1 MVSQGRDVTR
11 EKDVTQAE
19 GVTKGIEQSQPIA
32 MTTLADVYMSF
43 FVIPILWISLLEQ
56 LCIYTTAYTIH
67 NGQNKNRLEN
77 FTVLAVPL
85 DSAKDPPCPPNK
97 YYDWMLF
104 ECEPCG
110 TCCGGNTPEPGCL
123 KQGIDPAKA
132 CPYDDHCEPV
142 EQDPTWISQ
151 NYWIVIVV
159 VGFLIMLTVLI
170 VCVLKKAS
178 IAAWYSRQSFRYSR
192 QCVRQSDEE
201 NEANGISREHLLTVR
216 EHIQNQEEEQHIAV
230 EEERYVREQAR
241 NELSA
246 RYTKAKERVDDLI
259 QRGYSVLF
267 STLSM
272 DIRTI
277 GIATR
282 LEIPSMPW
290 KDLFQSLGLDPY
302 QLESLE
308 GRGPFEIGMDKLLT
322 ENPQLKVTT
331 VLNAMVGTVR
341 PGTTEEDLEPIDGC
355 INALEYALD
364 EIPPSEDKLP

>member
-1 MVSQGRDVTR
+1 
-11 EKDVTQAE
+11 
-19 GVTKGIEQSQPIA
+19 

-142 EQDPTWISQ
+142 EQ
-151 NYWIVIVV
+151 
-159 VGFLIMLTVLI
+159 
-170 VCVLKKAS
+170 
-178 IAAWYSRQSFRYSR
+178 AWYSRQSFRYSR